1 MLTSGKTPFAVG
13 GETAIRRVGRVAE
26 CTSPLTRQ
34 AVRLRRFESSTLRN
48 FIQNMEQTTIES
60 RVASAILERNVG
72 NIEIEGVTYE
82 IAPPS
87 IATLI
92 VVSEF
97 IASLPIVEKVEN
109 RDRKFR
115 TASCAV
121 FPASRRH
128 RGDAYPRSEE
138 PHRGA
143 RRRAGETLFVRSHQA
158 QEQEENQ
165 DRQTGGTRQSH
176 FRERPSD
183 GSVQRRRT
191 TASRHGD
198 QQFFAI
204 TTSLS
209 EANILKPTKE
219 VVKG

>member
-1 MLTSGKTPFAVG
+1 MRG
-13 GETAIRRVGRVAE
+13 
-26 CTSPLTRQ
+26 
-34 AVRLRRFESSTLRN
+34 
-48 FIQNMEQTTIES
+48 
-60 RVASAILERNVG
+60 
-72 NIEIEGVTYE
+72 
-82 IAPPS
+82 
-87 IATLI
+87 
-92 VVSEF
+92 
-97 IASLPIVEKVEN
+97 
-109 RDRKFR
+109 
-115 TASCAV
+115 